1 MLDKM
6 KRLNGAWSM
15 QAEQISAMLEFD
27 LMVWQKFA
35 LISIPCDALLFFV
48 VFLECFLAGTV
59 LLRAG
64 TLY

>member
-6 KRLNGAWSM
+6 KRVDGTWSM

-35 LISIPCDALLFFV
+35 LISTCDALLFV
-48 VFLECFLAGTV
+48 VGFLE
-59 LLRAG
+59 
-64 TLY
+64 